1 MILVP
6 FQRTYGN
13 VLGLYLI
20 LLAASPVWAVTI
32 SGKILDQATGES
44 VPSAAVQVVGTSR
57 GAAADV
63 EGLFSI
69 PDLPAGTIELKISA
83 VGYRPLTKNLMLT
96 DGKDQHLTIKLAS
109 QAIPMGEV
117 NVETKENT
125 ERDFTPQAAQFN
137 LPVRELSLLPQVV
150 ESDLF
155 RSLQIVPGVLP
166 SSDFSADLNI
176 WGGSSDQNLILLNGI
191 DVYKPTHLGGL
202 FSIFNMDAV
211 KDVKLI
217 KGGFGAKYGGRL
229 SAVVDVTD
237 REGNRNRMAAK
248 VGISL
253 LSSNAT
259 VEGPLPQGS
268 WLVSGRRTYLDWAT
282 KTLKN
287 NGVITNDFPY
297 YFYDLNA
304 KVTRDFANG
313 DRLTPSAYTGRDVL
327 SLTSTLGDHVSLS
340 WGNTTYSLPFV
351 HVWSHR
357 LFSTNTVAGSFFGSN
372 FRFGNTA
379 GNSVFHNS
387 IQDFTF
393 KTDCS
398 WFASVRHTLDFGI
411 MAKDLDIS
419 LFSTRTADTLM
430 DRHNQ
435 GWQLSGYVSDDYRL
449 NDSWTVTPGFRLEH
463 NEIAGATDFLPRLSA
478 RKQLNENSSIN
489 AAWGL
494 YTQYLQLVSNGSNII
509 SIFDSYVPL
518 DRTLRPNRSQQVAL
532 TYDNTLGNG
541 MKFTT
546 DAYYKQFQRI
556 IEYKKNNTPASNQNP
571 VNRPLTDLFNEGD
584 GRAYGVDVFL
594 QGAWNKYSYM
604 AGYGLGRS
612 LRSFSAT
619 DNGKLYPA
627 NFDRLHNTNL
637 IVSRKVRTHGTLEVR
652 FNYGTG
658 QPITKAIGV
667 FSPGIGLP
675 GQGFELGSHNNF
687 RLPSYQRLDVAYRLR
702 YEYKHWTFAPYF
714 EIINILNH
722 KNVLTLDY
730 NLTDNPPA
738 VNETTQLPFL
748 PSFGFM
754 AEF

>member
-1 MILVP
+1 MKLIGLRQGFVAM
-6 FQRTYGN
+6 
-13 VLGLYLI
+13 LGLTMMLT
-20 LLAASPVWAVTI
+20 LASIAHAVTI
-32 SGKILDQATGES
+32 SGKIIDRETSES
-44 VPSAAVQVVGTSR
+44 VPGAAVQVTGTTR

-69 PDLPAGTIELKISA
+69 PGLAAGTTELKITA
-83 VGYRPLTKNLMLT
+83 VGYKPLTKKLVLA
-96 DGKDQHLTIKLAS
+96 DGEDQHFTLKLIS
-109 QAIPMGEV
+109 QAVVLGEV
-117 NVETKENT
+117 NVETKKNG
-125 ERDFTPQAAQFN
+125 ERDFTPQVAQFS
-137 LPVRELSLLPQVV
+137 LPAKQLAMLPQVV

-166 SSDFSADLNI
+166 SSDFTADLNI
-176 WGGSSDQNLILLNGI
+176 WGGSSDQNLILLDGI

-237 REGNRNRMAAK
+237 REGNRNKVTAK
-248 VGISL
+248 VGVSL

-259 VEGPLPQGS
+259 LEGPLPQGS

-282 KTLKN
+282 QTLKN
-287 NGVITNDFPY
+287 NGVISTSFPY

-313 DRLTPSAYTGRDVL
+313 DRLTPSAYTGRDIL

-340 WGNTTYSLPFV
+340 WGNTTYSMPFV

-357 LFSTNTVAGSFFGSN
+357 LFSTSTVAGSFFNSD
-372 FRFGNTA
+372 FHFANTA
-379 GNSVFHNS
+379 GTTVFRNS

-393 KTDCS
+393 KTDYS
-398 WFASVRHTLDFGI
+398 WFASVRHSLDFGV
-411 MAKDLDIS
+411 MAKNLDIS
-419 LFSTRTADTLM
+419 LFSTRPADTLAN
-430 DRHNQ
+430 RRNR
-435 GWQLSGYVSDDYRL
+435 GWQTAAYLSDDYRVT
-449 NDSWTVTPGFRLEH
+449 DTWTVTPGIRLEH
-463 NEIAGATDFLPRLSA
+463 NNIAGATDLLPRFSA

-509 SIFDSYVPL
+509 SIFDSYIPL
-518 DRTLRPNRSQQVAL
+518 DRTLKPNRGQQFAL

-541 MKFTT
+541 LKITT

-556 IEYKKNNTPASNQNP
+556 IEYKTNFPPASGQNP
-571 VNRPLTDLFNEGD
+571 LNQPLSNLFDEGD
-584 GRAYGVDVFL
+584 GRAYGLDLFL
-594 QGAWNKYSYM
+594 QGNWNKYSYM

-612 LRSFSAT
+612 LRSFSET
-619 DNGKLYPA
+619 DNGRLYPA
-627 NFDRLHNTNL
+627 NFDRLHNANL
-637 IVSRKVRTHGTLEVR
+637 IVSRKIRTHGTLELR

-658 QPITKAIGV
+658 QPITKAIGAY
-667 FSPGIGLP
+667 SPGIGLP
-675 GQGFELGSHNNF
+675 GQGFESGNTNNF
-687 RLPSYQRLDVAYRLR
+687 RLPPYQRLDVAYRLR

-714 EIINILNH
+714 EIINVLNH

-730 NLTDNPPA
+730 NLADNPPA
-738 VNETTQLPFL
+738 VNKTMQLPFL
-748 PSFGFM
+748 PSLGFT

>member
-1 MILVP
+1 MNLVP
-6 FQRTYGN
+6 FGRTCGN
-13 VLGLYLI
+13 VICLCVMVM
-20 LLAASPVWAVTI
+20 AAAPAWAVTI
-32 SGKILDQATGES
+32 SGKILDKETGES
-44 VPSAAVQVVGTSR
+44 VASAAVQVVGTTR

-69 PDLPAGTIELKISA
+69 PDLPAGTVELKVSA
-83 VGYRPLTKNLMLT
+83 VGYKPLRKTLVLT
-96 DGKDQHLTIKLAS
+96 DGKDQHLTFKLIL
-109 QAIPMGEV
+109 QAVSLGEV
-117 NVETKENT
+117 NVETKQNS
-125 ERDFTPQAAQFN
+125 ERDYTPQVAQFS
-137 LPVRELSLLPQVV
+137 LPARELALLPQVV

-229 SAVVDVTD
+229 SAVVDVAD
-237 REGNRNRMAAK
+237 REGNRNKVAAK
-248 VGISL
+248 VGVSL
-253 LSSNAT
+253 LSSSAT
-259 VEGPLPQGS
+259 VEGPLPEGS

-327 SLTSTLGDHVSLS
+327 SLTSTLGDRVSLS

-357 LFSTNTVAGSFFGSN
+357 LFSTNTVAGSFFSSKFN
-372 FRFGNTA
+372 FQNTLGNT
-379 GNSVFHNS
+379 VFHNS

-393 KTDCS
+393 KTDYS
-398 WFASVRHTLDFGI
+398 WFASVRHTLDFGV
-411 MAKDLDIS
+411 MAKNLDIS
-419 LFSTRTADTLM
+419 LFSTRTADTLL
-430 DRHNQ
+430 DRRNQ

-449 NDSWTVTPGFRLEH
+449 SDSWTVTPGVRVEH

-509 SIFDSYVPL
+509 SIFDSYIPL
-518 DRTLRPNRSQQVAL
+518 DRTLKPNRGQQYAL

-546 DAYYKQFQRI
+546 DAYYKEFERI
-556 IEYKKNNTPASNQNP
+556 IEYKTNITPSSAQNP
-571 VNRPLTDLFNEGD
+571 LDRPLSELFDEGS
-584 GRAYGVDVFL
+584 GRAFGADAFV
-594 QGAWNKYSYM
+594 QGEWKAYSYM
-604 AGYGLGRS
+604 VGYGLGRS
-612 LRSFSAT
+612 LRSYSTT
-619 DNGKLYPA
+619 DNGKAYPA
-627 NFDRLHNTNL
+627 NFDRLHNANL

-652 FNYGTG
+652 FNYGSG

-675 GQGFELGSHNNF
+675 GQGFELGDHNNF

-702 YEYKHWTFAPYF
+702 YEHKHWTFSPYF

-738 VNETTQLPFL
+738 VDKTMQLPFL
-748 PSFGFM
+748 PSLGFT